1 MDNSQIQKD
10 KIPHDP
16 SIYTEQTW
24 FNHGRSSTGDA
35 LPEITRSNIIPNRS
49 SRKDVQSSPVPQ
61 NPKQQL
67 LFVHSS
73 GTAGRNQWSVDR
85 RAINA
90 HVQKEH
96 ASKKKKSAAIQ
107 RRFTTTKAVV
117 HSGEHRIPVSRLVTS
132 SAEPEIGSHS
142 RRAANPQSRAAVAA
156 LPSRSRLCPS
166 CGMEVAFELHKHD
179 SLDSLD
185 NQASQSGGYIAYPG
199 DRRTAV
205 ATLPPGSKDTGVW
218 LSQLERCATPSPAT
232 ILASNLF
239 ANAVVPIDRRMSI
252 NLDYCT

>member
-1 MDNSQIQKD
+1 MDNPQIQKD

-24 FNHGRSSTGDA
+24 LNHGRPSTGDA

-49 SRKDVQSSPVPQ
+49 PRKDVQSSSVPP

-67 LFVHSS
+67 LFVHNS

-107 RRFTTTKAVV
+107 RRFTTIHTSTQALV
-117 HSGEHRIPVSRLVTS
+117 HSGEHRVPVSRLVTR
-132 SAEPEIGSHS
+132 SAEPEIESHT
-142 RRAANPQSRAAVAA
+142 RRAAAVTAS
-156 LPSRSRLCPS
+156 PSRSRLCPS
-166 CGMEVAFELHKHD
+166 CGMEVTFELHKHG
-179 SLDSLD
+179 SPDSLD

-199 DRRTAV
+199 DRHTIV

-218 LSQLERCATPSPAT
+218 LPQLKRCASPSPAT
-232 ILASNLF
+232 TPALNPF
-239 ANAVVPIDRRMSI
+239 ANAVVPINRRMSI